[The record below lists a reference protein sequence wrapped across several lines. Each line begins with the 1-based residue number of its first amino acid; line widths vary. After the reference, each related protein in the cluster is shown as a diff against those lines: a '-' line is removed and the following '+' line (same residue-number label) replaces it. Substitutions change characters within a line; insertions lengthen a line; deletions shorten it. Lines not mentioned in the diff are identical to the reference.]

1 MLIAL
6 TKIIKTASRNCRYQ
20 NLFSGLDVFI
30 GTIYVYAEYLKKF
43 TAQEN
48 TFSIKDFFI
57 FCAVFMRGY

>member
-6 TKIIKTASRNCRYQ
+6 TKIIKTALRNCRYQ

-43 TAQEN
+43 TAQEKK
-48 TFSIKDFFI
+48 FSMKDLFI
-57 FCAVFMRGY
+57 FCAVFMKGY